1 MYRAGWALGGGSSEV
16 GQRVSSET
24 LVLMSEDDP
33 RLTGQAWSHLDP
45 DTEWWPALPRRV
57 GGATDDD
64 GVHDHDLTH
73 TVPGGMDRVRSTR
86 PLLNAQRV
94 PPGVHHD
101 VDQPIPVTVTLRWE
115 TGDEELDTLAVEW
128 QGAEVR
134 IRIADLR
141 VMTGAVWLPVEDVRR
156 G

>member
-1 MYRAGWALGGGSSEV
+1 VLDPGTLG
-16 GQRVSSET
+16 T
-24 LVLMSEDDP
+24 MSHDGRSD
-33 RLTGQAWSHLDP
+33 GQAWSSLDG

-64 GVHDHDLTH
+64 DVHDHDLTH

-128 QGAEVR
+128 QGAGDRAVVR
-134 IRIADLR
+134 VQIADAR
-141 VMTGAVWLPVEDVRR
+141 VITGAVWVPAADVRR
-156 G
+156 R